1 MNLGRHHTLL
11 LRLALCMALC
21 LPGAASA
28 EQVLRR
34 GNGPDVESL
43 DPHRVEGV
51 AAADVMRD
59 LFEGL
64 VSTGLDAEP
73 IPGVAERWEISED
86 GLHYR
91 FFLRHDARWSNGDA
105 VTAMDFVVALRRSV
119 DPATGS
125 NYSKILS
132 PIRNA
137 DEIIEGEK
145 PPDTLAVTAV
155 DAHTLDIELTG
166 PTPYLLGQ
174 LSHTSAYPV
183 HRPSLAQWGADFA
196 REGRL
201 VSNGAYQLKR
211 WALQSHIELV
221 RNPHYWNNDKT
232 RIDRVIFYTIEDLNA
247 EYQRYRAGEIDWTTG
262 VPITQLPQIKQR
274 MPDDLRMHPYMGVYY
289 YGMNLNRP
297 PFKDNPKLRLAL
309 NMAIDRPLIAER
321 ILGDIDQAADGWM
334 PPGVQNHHYA
344 RFAWADWPREQRL
357 AKARQLYAE
366 AGYSAAR
373 PARVEILYN
382 TSDDHKKLATVVSA
396 MWKQWLGV
404 ETVLRNQEWK
414 VYLQSRRLQQDTEVF
429 RAGWIGDYNDP
440 NTFMEI
446 LHSQHGMNDVGYDSE
461 VYDRLLHEASQE
473 SNLERRAWLMQAAEA
488 QLLEDLPIIPLYFY
502 NSKRLVRPTLKGWRG
517 NVMDQHRSQTMYFDP
532 ATTGGAP

>member
-1 MNLGRHHTLL
+1 MKLGHLTLL
-11 LRLALCMALC
+11 LTLGLC
-21 LPGAASA
+21 LPGWVSA

-59 LFEGL
+59 LYEGL

-73 IPGVAERWEISED
+73 IPGVAERWEISD
-86 GLHYR
+86 DAMHYR
-91 FFLRHDARWSNGDA
+91 FHLRRDARWSNGDP
-105 VTAMDFVVALRRSV
+105 VTAEDFVVGLRRSV

-137 DEIIEGEK
+137 DAIIDGDE
-145 PPDTLAVTAV
+145 PPESLGVTAV
-155 DAHTLDIELTG
+155 DDHTLDIELTG

-183 HRPSLAQWGADFA
+183 HRPSLEQWGADFA

-201 VSNGAYQLKR
+201 VSNGAYQLQR
-211 WALQSHIELV
+211 WVLQSHIELV
-221 RNPHYWNNDKT
+221 RNPHYWDNDNT
-232 RIDRVIFYTIEDLNA
+232 QIDRVVFVTIEDINA
-247 EYQRYRAGEIDWTTG
+247 EYQRYRAGDIDWTTG
-262 VPITQLPQIKQR
+262 VPIALLPQIKQR
-274 MPDDLRMHPYMGVYY
+274 LPDDLRMHPYMGVYY
-289 YGMNLNRP
+289 YGANLTRP

-309 NMAIDRPLIAER
+309 NLAIDRELIAER
-321 ILGDIDQAADGWM
+321 ILGDIEQAADGWM
-334 PPGVQNHHYA
+334 PPGVQNHRYA
-344 RFAWADWPREQRL
+344 KFEWAKWPRERRL
-357 AKARQLYAE
+357 EKARELYAE
-366 AGYSAAR
+366 AGYSAAT

-414 VYLQSRRLQQDTEVF
+414 VYLQSRRQQTDTEVF

-446 LHSQHGMNDVGYDSE
+446 LQSRHGMNDVGYDNA
-461 VYDRLLHEASQE
+461 VYDRLLAEASKE
-473 SNLERRAWLMQAAEA
+473 PDLNERAWLMQAAEA

-517 NVMDQHRSQTMYFDP
+517 NVMDQHRTQTMYFETP
-532 ATTGGAP
+532 